1 MCCHV
6 LRVEPLAPLEVAW
19 YYCIAM
25 FVRTKVFRNK
35 DGSTRTYL
43 QLVTSDRVGNR
54 VCQRV
59 VANLGRLDELQAGPL
74 DRLIEH
80 LSRFSQRQWILEK
93 ARQIEAKQARTWGP
107 VLIFRRLWEEL
118 GLKATFARL
127 LEGTSVET
135 NFEEAVFAMVLNRL
149 SDPMSK
155 LRVSDWVKTVY
166 CPEWEKLE
174 LHHFYRALDFLADHK
189 AQFEEALYAR
199 VWDLFNLKLDLVLW
213 DTTTTYFHGRAAEGL
228 AEFGFSKDK
237 RPDRVQIMIGVL
249 VSRDGFPIAHEV
261 FPGNTA
267 EVDTFR
273 QVMGKVKQ
281 QFQLGRVILVA
292 DRGMV
297 SEKLLREIESAQLE
311 YIVGV
316 RMRKL
321 KAAQEVL
328 SRPGRYRKVAPNLW
342 VKEVVY
348 QGVRYIVCFNPE
360 EKERDRQTRKQ
371 AVTKLQERLAA
382 GEVKQLIGNTAYRR
396 YLRLDGTEASIDKQ
410 VLKQEARYD
419 GKYVLRTNCSL
430 SPKEVAEAYKSL
442 WQVERA
448 FRELKSGLDLRP
460 IYHWTE
466 KRIRGHVMVCFLA
479 LVLEM
484 ALRRKIKGL
493 GEDIR
498 YDDLML
504 DLSQLRAVDL
514 HLDGSHY
521 LARTELTGP
530 AQVAFRA
537 VGVRPPLHV
546 TEMPRG

>member
-1 MCCHV
+1 
-6 LRVEPLAPLEVAW
+6 
-19 YYCIAM
+19 M

-43 QLVTSDRVGNR
+43 QLVTSERVGDKVR
-54 VCQRV
+54 QRV
-59 VANLGRLDELQAGPL
+59 VANLGRLDELQAGAL

-80 LSRFSQRQWILEK
+80 LARFSRRQWILEK
-93 ARQIEAKQARTWGP
+93 AREIEAKQARTWGP

-118 GLKATFARL
+118 GLAATFARL
-127 LEGTSVET
+127 LDGTGVQT
-135 NFEEAVFAMVLNRL
+135 DFEEAAFAMVLNRL
-149 SDPMSK
+149 LDPMSK
-155 LRVSDWVKTVY
+155 LRVSEWVKTIY
-166 CPEWEKLE
+166 RPEWERLE
-174 LHHFYRALDFLADHK
+174 LNHFYRALDFLAEHK
-189 AQFEEALYAR
+189 TQIEEALYAR

-213 DTTTTYFHGRAAEGL
+213 DTTTTYFEGRAAEGL

-267 EVDTFR
+267 ELDTFR
-273 QVMGKVKQ
+273 HAIEKVKQ
-281 QFQLGRVILVA
+281 QFHLGRVILVA

-297 SEKLLREIESAQLE
+297 SEKLLGEIEEAGLE

-328 SRPGRYRKVAPNLW
+328 SRPGRYRRVASNLW
-342 VKEVVY
+342 VKEVIY
-348 QGVRYIVCFNPE
+348 EGVRYVVCFNPE

-371 AVTKLQERLAA
+371 AVARLREKLEA
-382 GEVKQLIGNTAYRR
+382 GELKQLIGNSAYRR
-396 YLRLDGTEASIDKQ
+396 YLKLDGAKASIDKE

-484 ALRRKIKGL
+484 ALRRKIKDLDEGV
-493 GEDIR
+493 R
-498 YDDLML
+498 YDDLLL
-504 DLSQLRAVDL
+504 DLCQLKAVDL
-514 HLDGSHY
+514 HVDGSHY
-521 LARTELTGP
+521 LARTELTGR

-546 TEMPRG
+546 TEMPRT

>member
-1 MCCHV
+1 
-6 LRVEPLAPLEVAW
+6 
-19 YYCIAM
+19 M

-43 QLVTSDRVGNR
+43 QLVTSERVGDRVR
-54 VCQRV
+54 QRV
-59 VANLGRLDELQAGPL
+59 VANLGRLDELQAGAL

-80 LSRFSQRQWILEK
+80 LARFSRRQWILEK
-93 ARQIEAKQARTWGP
+93 ARQIEARQAKTWGP

-118 GLKATFARL
+118 GLRATFARL
-127 LEGTSVET
+127 LDGTAVQT
-135 NFEEAVFAMVLNRL
+135 DFEEAAFAMVLNRL
-149 SDPMSK
+149 MDPMSK
-155 LRVSDWVKTVY
+155 LRVSEWIKTVY
-166 CPEWEKLE
+166 RPEWERLE
-174 LHHFYRALDFLADHK
+174 LNHFYRALDFLAEHK
-189 AQFEEALYAR
+189 AQLEEALYAR

-213 DTTTTYFHGRAAEGL
+213 DTTTTYFEGRAAEGL

-273 QVMGKVKQ
+273 HAMEKVKR
-281 QFQLGRVILVA
+281 QFHLGRVILVA

-297 SEKLLREIESAQLE
+297 SEKLLGEIEEARLE

-342 VKEVVY
+342 VKEVIY

-360 EKERDRQTRKQ
+360 EKERDRQTREQ
-371 AVTKLQERLAA
+371 AVARLKERLEA
-382 GEVKQLIGNTAYRR
+382 GEVKQLIGNSAYRR
-396 YLRLDGTEASIDKQ
+396 FLKLDGTRVSIDEQ
-410 VLKQEARYD
+410 ALRQEARYD

-430 SPKEVAEAYKSL
+430 SPEEVAESYKSL

-484 ALRRKIKGL
+484 ALRRKIKEL
-493 GEDIR
+493 GEEVR
-498 YDDLML
+498 YDDLLL
-504 DLSQLRAVDL
+504 DLCQLKAVDL
-514 HLDGSHY
+514 HVDGSHY
-521 LARTELTGP
+521 LARTELTGR
-530 AQVAFRA
+530 AEVAFRA

-546 TEMPRG
+546 TEMPRA

>member
-1 MCCHV
+1 
-6 LRVEPLAPLEVAW
+6 
-19 YYCIAM
+19 M

-43 QLVTSDRVGNR
+43 QLVTSERVGDRVR
-54 VCQRV
+54 QRV
-59 VANLGRLDELQAGPL
+59 VANLGRLDELQAGAL

-80 LSRFSQRQWILEK
+80 LARFSRRQWILEK
-93 ARQIEAKQARTWGP
+93 ARQIEARQAKTWGP

-118 GLKATFARL
+118 GLRATFARL
-127 LEGTSVET
+127 LDGTAVQT
-135 NFEEAVFAMVLNRL
+135 DFEEAAFAMVLNRL
-149 SDPMSK
+149 MDPMSK
-155 LRVSDWVKTVY
+155 LRVSEWIKTVY
-166 CPEWEKLE
+166 RPEWERLE
-174 LHHFYRALDFLADHK
+174 LNHFYRALDFLAEHK

-213 DTTTTYFHGRAAEGL
+213 DTTTTYFEGRAAEGL

-273 QVMGKVKQ
+273 HAMEKVKR
-281 QFQLGRVILVA
+281 QFHLGRVILVA

-297 SEKLLREIESAQLE
+297 SEKLLGEIEEARLE

-342 VKEVVY
+342 VKEVMH
-348 QGVRYIVCFNPE
+348 QGVRYVVCFNPE
-360 EKERDRQTRKQ
+360 EKERDRQTREQ
-371 AVTKLQERLAA
+371 AVARLKERLEA
-382 GEVKQLIGNTAYRR
+382 GEVKQLIGNSAYRR
-396 YLRLDGTEASIDKQ
+396 FLKLDGTRVSIDEQ
-410 VLKQEARYD
+410 ALRQEARYD

-430 SPKEVAEAYKSL
+430 SPEEVAESYKSL

-484 ALRRKIKGL
+484 ALRRKIKEL
-493 GEDIR
+493 GEEVR
-498 YDDLML
+498 YDELLL
-504 DLSQLRAVDL
+504 DLCQLKAVDL
-514 HLDGSHY
+514 HVDGSHY
-521 LARTELTGP
+521 LARTELTGR
-530 AQVAFRA
+530 AEVAFRA

-546 TEMPRG
+546 TEMPRA